1 MEKKI
6 FNFKDRLRELRTE
19 AGISKQ
25 ELSKAINFGVSIIY
39 YWENGDREPTS
50 KALLALSEYFHVSTD
65 YLLGREDDFGNV
77 QISNNQKLSYKE
89 EKLLT
94 AFALLDQDEQDKII
108 EDCIYFANRN
118 TKKLNKESI
127 NDNKSNCS
135 KW

>member
-39 YWENGDREPTS
+39 YWENGEREPTA

-77 QISNNQKLSYKE
+77 NVASNANNLITLSKDE
-89 EKLLT
+89 HTLLEYFSQLGPFERD
-94 AFALLDQDEQDKII
+94 AILIQVQALARKHETI
-108 EDCIYFANRN
+108 
-118 TKKLNKESI
+118 KK
-127 NDNKSNCS
+127 
-135 KW
+135 

>member
-77 QISNNQKLSYKE
+77 NVSLQPNGAELSKD
-89 EKLLT
+89 EKTLLEY
-94 AFALLDQDEQDKII
+94 FSQLGPFERDSILIQVQALARKNETI
-108 EDCIYFANRN
+108 
-118 TKKLNKESI
+118 KK
-127 NDNKSNCS
+127 
-135 KW
+135 